1 MIKEKAF
8 TIKIKPKT
16 PKTKVVTT
24 EFARCENEASSVYHI
39 QEIEEI
45 KEREAERRE
54 EGRCDEIQSLR
65 CEIETMKA
73 AMDEMRQHMNE
84 MRLQL
89 QAQPGCLS
97 HSQDDGRRV
106 CDVMNEGGKF
116 AASDFGEWVNGVELT
131 REDLDTMFECIDVVE
146 WASKFIVA
154 DLKRRSGPPPYPLCA
169 IKGAGSRNELLT
181 YHGGA
186 WKKITDQEFASTIV
200 NKMFKKMLATFTAWK
215 NENYNR
221 ILTSEHFS
229 TLYHSNYARILS
241 FNENASKL
249 KTKLFHAL

>member
-1 MIKEKAF
+1 M
-8 TIKIKPKT
+8 
-16 PKTKVVTT
+16 TT
-24 EFARCENEASSVYHI
+24 GSSSSCEMSSMCQYQI
-39 QEIEEI
+39 QE
-45 KEREAERRE
+45 RE
-54 EGRCDEIQSLR
+54 ERKVERQEECCAEIQSLR
-65 CEIETMKA
+65 CEIEKMKT
-73 AMDEMRQHMNE
+73 EMNE
-84 MRLQL
+84 MRQQMKQMLRS
-89 QAQPGCLS
+89 GYTHSDGDSRNS
-97 HSQDDGRRV
+97 HHSS
-106 CDVMNEGGKF
+106 ETS
-116 AASDFGEWVNGVELT
+116 ASDFGDWVNGVELT
-131 REDLDTMFECIDVVE
+131 RQDLDTMFECSDVIE

-169 IKGAGSRNELLT
+169 IKGAGSRNELLM

-200 NKMFKKMLATFTAWK
+200 NKMFKKMLAIFTAWK